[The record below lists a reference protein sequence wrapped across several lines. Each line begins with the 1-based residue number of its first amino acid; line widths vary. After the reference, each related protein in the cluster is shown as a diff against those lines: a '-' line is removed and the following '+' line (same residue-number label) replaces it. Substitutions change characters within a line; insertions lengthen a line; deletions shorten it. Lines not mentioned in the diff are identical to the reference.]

1 MCSYK
6 SQVCLYNSHFC
17 GNHGFPFRIHRCLN
31 KKKKEM
37 NIIEVLSW
45 HLSASFTFTNEPKCS
60 HCLGSQAYTCSRKSQ
75 VCLSIRIYVTSLLAE
90 VSHDEGSKK
99 GWDTPRLVSF
109 RGLIQNF
116 WRASPP
122 LSYGSPPRGTVD
134 VDVDVFPVCL
144 CPKSHV
150 FFVAQTSENRTEYV
164 CVCWPHNH
172 LFHSVLPCNLTGIR
186 KGTSCPYIQE
196 NTFHC

>member
-1 MCSYK
+1 MTFISTFYLYK
-6 SQVCLYNSHFC
+6 CC
-17 GNHGFPFRIHRCLN
+17 
-31 KKKKEM
+31 
-37 NIIEVLSW
+37 
-45 HLSASFTFTNEPKCS
+45 
-60 HCLGSQAYTCSRKSQ
+60 HCLGSQACTCSRKSQ

-134 VDVDVFPVCL
+134 ADVDVFPVCL

-196 NTFHC
+196 NTFHCSSKVCGHKYSSEKKA